1 MKLTQTGRGAYEV
14 SSDSD
19 PIPHQVDLELHD
31 GVGFCSCSDWKYRCY
46 PNYKRAKALG
56 EELFV
61 PRGKGKTLCKHVKAA
76 AWEDWKLFTVE
87 RSKQNYIQ
95 QA

>member
-1 MKLTQTGRGAYEV
+1 MEVTQTGRGQFET
-14 SSDSD
+14 SSDSE

-56 EELFV
+56 EELFI

-76 AWEDWKLFTVE
+76 MWEDYKLFTIH
-87 RSKQNYIQ
+87 RSKLNNTPQT
-95 QA
+95 